1 MKNRQ
6 NGFITLPV
14 ILAVILASI
23 AGVLVADRTGL
34 LGSGGRT
41 ISIPTTVPASIAEGG
56 TGNTSFTQGKVIYSS
71 GDTLLGSQDIL
82 YDADKRTQGF
92 ASTSP
97 YAQVSIEALQT
108 VVGSSTPIFVIGDSG
123 SSTPIL
129 TVDSRAG
136 YIGISTDTPMAQF
149 AIEANTQDGDD
160 FYVFAVGSTGS
171 DTPSILVQSSTGKVA
186 MGTKKF
192 SGSAVLQLGL
202 TDAGTTFTSATS
214 LLTLHNESSTNNT
227 SAILAGRTT
236 DGTGALA
243 AVGRLGWQIEDH
255 TSLSVNTDFAVSTIL
270 NGTEGEVFR
279 VEDDG
284 DFGVGTST
292 IGTGQQFAVKGA
304 GLFKGGLYVQATT
317 TTSSLIATSTLEV
330 RGTATTTI
338 GGTIAIDL
346 AAGTSTIAGNLEITK
361 SLRVNGAIYT
371 NIASST
377 NTGTTTLIGDCSL
390 GPKISFVLDKDAR
403 FVRKNCFGGQT
414 QMMFIDNPPHQVG
427 GEDHQ
432 ISWEGSDGVESEA
445 ASNTLKF
452 SKGTSTVG
460 YITQGATNICTVIY
474 ATSSDNISIYGI
486 LECGDAG
493 YIYR

>member
-1 MKNRQ
+1 MMKMNK
-6 NGFITLPV
+6 NGGFITLPV
-14 ILAVILASI
+14 ILAVLLASI
-23 AGVLVADRTGL
+23 AGVLVADKTGL
-34 LGSGGRT
+34 LGSGGEET
-41 ISIPTTVPASIAEGG
+41 FTT
-56 TGNTSFTQGKVIYSS
+56 
-71 GDTLLGSQDIL
+71 
-82 YDADKRTQGF
+82 
-92 ASTSP
+92 
-97 YAQVSIEALQT
+97 QT
-108 VVGSSTPIFVIGDSG
+108 VTVANDLPSGAIAFSDGVNLVGDSANLFFGDSG
-123 SSTPIL
+123 NIVGIASTVP
-129 TVDSRAG
+129 S
-136 YIGISTDTPMAQF
+136 AQF
-149 AIEANTQDGDD
+149 AIEASTAANTLD
-160 FYVFAVGSTGS
+160 YVFAIGSTGS
-171 DTPSILVQSSTGKVA
+171 DTPSILVQNNNGKVA

-192 SGSAVLQLGL
+192 SGNAVLQLGL

-227 SAILAGRTT
+227 SAVIAGRTT

-243 AVGRLGWQIEDH
+243 AAGRLGWQIEDH

-284 DFGVGTST
+284 DFGIGTST
-292 IGTGQQFAVKGA
+292 IGAGQQFSVKGA
-304 GLFKGGLYVQATT
+304 VLFKGGLYVQATT

-474 ATSSDNISIYGI
+474 ATSSDNISIYGT
-486 LECGDAG
+486 
-493 YIYR
+493 